1 MNDKEFET
9 KEKKIQ
15 TQDRI
20 EPQHIKKNMQH
31 RSLMHNKIAEVEL
44 EGFKKTLQQLTIHF

>member
-20 EPQHIKKNMQH
+20 EPQHVKKNMQH
-31 RSLMHNKIAEVEL
+31 RSLMHNKITEVEL
-44 EGFKKTLQQLTIHF
+44 EGF